1 MARLLRAMW
10 TAPGFD
16 AMNLK
21 NRLRDIESD
30 GRNRLHDL
38 TPVEE
43 PSSALAEA
51 TALRLRSGADG
62 TL

>member
-1 MARLLRAMW
+1 MW